1 MTAFRCADRLDSR
14 LFGEI
19 MPNRLI
25 FPAPEDATRDRIL
38 KAAILRFSSHSYEET
53 GLRDIASDVGVD
65 MAYVHRSFGSKE
77 KLFRE
82 AVKAIVRPEVWL
94 VGEAS
99 ELHVTL
105 AKEVLA
111 EKGANEIRSFDVLAR
126 SFSSPEASRV
136 FRELIDEGLVKPMAS
151 KCPVVSEQ
159 RASMVAAFLAGVS
172 ILRDVIGTPALQ
184 SGGNDRELM
193 ALVSQVVEF
202 IMNEDKGC
210 QTMTTAVPISREPQ

>member
-1 MTAFRCADRLDSR
+1 M
-14 LFGEI
+14 
-19 MPNRLI
+19 I

>member
-1 MTAFRCADRLDSR
+1 
-14 LFGEI
+14 
-19 MPNRLI
+19 MPNRMI
-25 FPAPEDATRDRIL
+25 RPVPEDTTRERIL

-111 EKGANEIRSFDVLAR
+111 EKGANEIRFFDVLAR

-202 IMNEDKGC
+202 IMNEHKGC

>member
-1 MTAFRCADRLDSR
+1 
-14 LFGEI
+14 

-105 AKEVLA
+105 VKEVLA

>member
-1 MTAFRCADRLDSR
+1 
-14 LFGEI
+14 
-19 MPNRLI
+19 MPNRMI
-25 FPAPEDATRDRIL
+25 RPVPEDTTRERIL

>member
-1 MTAFRCADRLDSR
+1 MATEVTLPALGESVSEGTISR
-14 LFGEI
+14 W
-19 MPNRLI
+19 
-25 FPAPEDATRDRIL
+25 L
-38 KAAILRFSSHSYEET
+38 KAVGDTVEADEPLLEVSTDKVDTEIPSPAAGTLLEIRFQEDDVAEVGAVLAI
-53 GLRDIASDVGVD
+53 
-65 MAYVHRSFGSKE
+65 
-77 KLFRE
+77 
-82 AVKAIVRPEVWL
+82 

-99 ELHVTL
+99 ELHMTL
-105 AKEVLA
+105 AQDILA
-111 EKGANEIRSFDVLAR
+111 EKGANEIRPFDILAR

-136 FRELIDEGLVKPMAS
+136 FRELIDDGFVKPFAS
-151 KCPVVSEQ
+151 KCLLMSEQ

>member
-1 MTAFRCADRLDSR
+1 
-14 LFGEI
+14 

-25 FPAPEDATRDRIL
+25 FPAPEDTTRDRIL

>member
-1 MTAFRCADRLDSR
+1 
-14 LFGEI
+14 
-19 MPNRLI
+19 
-25 FPAPEDATRDRIL
+25 
-38 KAAILRFSSHSYEET
+38 
-53 GLRDIASDVGVD
+53 
-65 MAYVHRSFGSKE
+65 
-77 KLFRE
+77 
-82 AVKAIVRPEVWL
+82 
-94 VGEAS
+94 
-99 ELHVTL
+99 
-105 AKEVLA
+105 
-111 EKGANEIRSFDVLAR
+111 
-126 SFSSPEASRV
+126 
-136 FRELIDEGLVKPMAS
+136 MAS

>member
-1 MTAFRCADRLDSR
+1 
-14 LFGEI
+14 

-25 FPAPEDATRDRIL
+25 FPAPEDTTRDRIL

-111 EKGANEIRSFDVLAR
+111 KKGANEIRSFDVLAR

>member
-1 MTAFRCADRLDSR
+1 
-14 LFGEI
+14 
-19 MPNRLI
+19 MPNRMI
-25 FPAPEDATRDRIL
+25 RPVPEDTTRERIL
-38 KAAILRFSSHSYEET
+38 KAAILRFSTHSYEET

>member
-1 MTAFRCADRLDSR
+1 
-14 LFGEI
+14 

-25 FPAPEDATRDRIL
+25 FPAPEDTTRDRIL

-53 GLRDIASDVGVD
+53 GLRDIASDIGVD